1 MIEAYGRTDVGRRRK
16 INEDS
21 FLVSPETSLYAVCDG
36 MGGHNAGE
44 VASKMAIETISAFVE
59 RSAVEKEITWPWGLD
74 ANVSFEANR
83 LKTAIRLANARVYQ
97 AADNREELTG
107 MGTTVVAAL
116 VSPGLVT
123 IGSAGDSRCYRVRDG
138 ELSQLTRDDSW
149 VSAALGEGILNSD
162 DVEHHPLRN
171 VITKAV
177 GARDTI
183 DLDVVE
189 HELKPGD
196 LLMLC
201 SDGLHGMINDQEIK
215 RLLVPVPE
223 SLEEASARLIDAANE
238 GYPRD
243 PVPMPSPGVGG
254 VCLKKD
260 PYLLKSTAEA
270 RGIQPSILGRSRQ
283 VNEYM
288 HNSPHPGKD
297 RTGGHFGFAGHS
309 DPVEF
314 RNVRIKRLSGT

>member
-44 VASKMAIETISAFVE
+44 VASRMAIETISAFVE

-107 MGTTVVAAL
+107 MGTTVVAVL

-238 GYPRD
+238 AGGRD
-243 PVPMPSPGVGG
+243 NVSV
-254 VCLKKD
+254 V
-260 PYLLKSTAEA
+260 LLRRTA
-270 RGIQPSILGRSRQ
+270 
-283 VNEYM
+283 
-288 HNSPHPGKD
+288 
-297 RTGGHFGFAGHS
+297 
-309 DPVEF
+309 
-314 RNVRIKRLSGT
+314 

>member
-107 MGTTVVAAL
+107 MGTTVVAVL

-238 GYPRD
+238 AGGRD
-243 PVPMPSPGVGG
+243 NVSV
-254 VCLKKD
+254 V
-260 PYLLKSTAEA
+260 LL
-270 RGIQPSILGRSRQ
+270 R
-283 VNEYM
+283 
-288 HNSPHPGKD
+288 
-297 RTGGHFGFAGHS
+297 RT
-309 DPVEF
+309 E
-314 RNVRIKRLSGT
+314 

>member
-44 VASKMAIETISAFVE
+44 VSSKMAIETISAFVE

-107 MGTTVVAAL
+107 MGTTVVAVL

-196 LLMLC
+196 VLMLC

-223 SLEEASARLIDAANE
+223 SLEEASARLVDAANE
-238 GYPRD
+238 AGGRD
-243 PVPMPSPGVGG
+243 NVSV
-254 VCLKKD
+254 V
-260 PYLLKSTAEA
+260 LLRRTA
-270 RGIQPSILGRSRQ
+270 
-283 VNEYM
+283 
-288 HNSPHPGKD
+288 
-297 RTGGHFGFAGHS
+297 
-309 DPVEF
+309 
-314 RNVRIKRLSGT
+314 